1 MPWGANS
8 VNNDPRLTILNTP
21 MSRMQVIVVVITIA
35 LNALDGFDVL
45 SISLTAASIRNEL
58 DIDGGLTGL
67 LLAME
72 LVGMAIGSIFLGRY
86 ADKWGRRPMML
97 ACLVMMSAGMFM
109 VTTEPGI
116 MAGLLH
122 PVMVSIPW
130 TSEWPVELV
139 HISIWRVITGL
150 GIGGM
155 LASINAVVAEYSNA
169 KKKHMNVAM
178 MSIGYPVGAFT
189 GGFIAAELLER
200 FTWDSVFLLGFFMT
214 LVMIPIVF
222 FLVPETV
229 AWQVRNQKHGTLEKV
244 NATLR
249 KMGKAPVD
257 ALPDIREEL
266 SRNSHD
272 SIFSPQLIRT
282 TAILTAAY
290 FFHIMTFYFILK
302 WTGVIVEDRGFLASE
317 AGRILSWINV
327 GGATGGALI
336 GLLTLKYDLK
346 RLTIGA
352 MIMSTVTVMIYGSVG
367 SELLQMTLICVVC
380 GFFIN
385 AAINGMYAMFAHA
398 YPTQVRSAGT
408 GFAIGVGRGG
418 SILAPIAAGFM
429 FDGGIGVPIVAAV
442 LACGSLLAA
451 IALLFLRLDAEP
463 PEAVKVESAGA
474 SAPPR
479 ARTATA

>member
-1 MPWGANS
+1 
-8 VNNDPRLTILNTP
+8 
-21 MSRMQVIVVVITIA
+21 
-35 LNALDGFDVL
+35 
-45 SISLTAASIRNEL
+45 
-58 DIDGGLTGL
+58 
-67 LLAME
+67 
-72 LVGMAIGSIFLGRY
+72 
-86 ADKWGRRPMML
+86 
-97 ACLVMMSAGMFM
+97 
-109 VTTEPGI
+109 
-116 MAGLLH
+116 
-122 PVMVSIPW
+122 
-130 TSEWPVELV
+130 
-139 HISIWRVITGL
+139 
-150 GIGGM
+150 
-155 LASINAVVAEYSNA
+155 
-169 KKKHMNVAM
+169 
-178 MSIGYPVGAFT
+178 
-189 GGFIAAELLER
+189 
-200 FTWDSVFLLGFFMT
+200 
-214 LVMIPIVF
+214 
-222 FLVPETV
+222 
-229 AWQVRNQKHGTLEKV
+229 
-244 NATLR
+244 
-249 KMGKAPVD
+249 MGKAPVD

>member
-1 MPWGANS
+1 
-8 VNNDPRLTILNTP
+8 
-21 MSRMQVIVVVITIA
+21 MQIIVVVITIA

-58 DIDGGLTGL
+58 GIDAALTGL

-97 ACLVMMSAGMFM
+97 FCLVLMSAGMFM

-139 HISIWRVITGL
+139 HISIWRIITGL

-155 LASINAVVAEYSNA
+155 LASINAVVAEYSNS

-200 FTWDSVFLLGFFMT
+200 YTWDSVFLLGFFMT
-214 LVMIPIVF
+214 LVMIPIVY

-229 AWQVRNQKHGTLEKV
+229 AWQVRNQKEGTLEKV

-249 KMGKAPVD
+249 RMGHAPVD
-257 ALPDIREEL
+257 SLPDVREEL
-266 SRNSHD
+266 AKSSHD
-272 SIFSPQLIRT
+272 SIFSPQLLRT
-282 TAILTAAY
+282 TVILTAAY

-302 WTGVIVEDRGFLASE
+302 WTGVIVEDRGFVASE

-352 MIMSTVTVMIYGSVG
+352 MIMSTVSVMIYGSVG

-418 SILAPIAAGFM
+418 SILAPIAAGYM
-429 FDGGIGVPIVAAV
+429 FAGGVDVPYVAAI

-451 IALLFLRLDAEP
+451 IALLFLRLDPEP
-463 PEAVKVESAGA
+463 PEAVAAE
-474 SAPPR
+474 PP
-479 ARTATA
+479 ARSVPPTRTSEVAA

>member
-1 MPWGANS
+1 
-8 VNNDPRLTILNTP
+8 VNNDPRLTILNSP
-21 MSRMQVIVVVITIA
+21 MSRMQVMVVGITIL

-58 DIDGGLTGL
+58 GIDAGLTGL

-86 ADKWGRRPMML
+86 ADIWGRRPMML

-122 PVMVSIPW
+122 PIMVAIPW

-155 LASINAVVAEYSNA
+155 LASINACVAEYSNT

-200 FTWDSVFLLGFFMT
+200 YTWDSVFLLGFAMT

-229 AWQVRNQKHGTLEKV
+229 AWQVRNQKEGTLEKV

-257 ALPDIREEL
+257 ALPDVKEEL
-266 SRNSHD
+266 ARNSHD
-272 SIFSPQLIRT
+272 SIFSPQLVRT
-282 TAILTAAY
+282 TVILTAAY

-336 GLLTLKYDLK
+336 GLLTLRYDLK

-398 YPTQVRSAGT
+398 YPTQVRAAGT

-474 SAPPR
+474 SAPPS